1 MDGTPRRRSTGAGS
15 RGHHAQR
22 RWGRHAQAQQWVPT
36 GFVKQPSTHASP
48 TDVGEAAVAADGLG
62 AASADREAAVE
73 PDDGGG
79 GILLQADESC
89 RPALDLRT
97 MPNPSDGSGAPSAVA
112 AVGGGVAD
120 AADLQRVQ
128 DRVAF
133 PCPLAEADGSDDGS
147 MSVSTFQAGDS
158 VWEERS
164 EDGSD
169 ADDVR
174 AAVAADDAQ
183 PKETHR
189 TSRSKRQPRK
199 IAPEDEKL
207 QWKWAQ
213 RNDADHA
220 GNIGWLFGNFGS
232 RAENLRCGN
241 ISTTS

>member
-22 RWGRHAQAQQWVPT
+22 RWGRHVQQWRPT
-36 GFVKQPSTHASP
+36 GYVKPPSTHASP

-120 AADLQRVQ
+120 ATDLQRVQ

-133 PCPLAEADGSDDGS
+133 PCPLDEADGTDDDGSDDGT
-147 MSVSTFQAGDS
+147 MTVSTYQPGDS
-158 VWEERS
+158 VYEKSVRS
-164 EDGSD
+164 NVVSDED
-169 ADDVR
+169 DDGG
-174 AAVAADDAQ
+174 
-183 PKETHR
+183 
-189 TSRSKRQPRK
+189 RS
-199 IAPEDEKL
+199 
-207 QWKWAQ
+207 
-213 RNDADHA
+213 
-220 GNIGWLFGNFGS
+220 
-232 RAENLRCGN
+232 CG
-241 ISTTS
+241 